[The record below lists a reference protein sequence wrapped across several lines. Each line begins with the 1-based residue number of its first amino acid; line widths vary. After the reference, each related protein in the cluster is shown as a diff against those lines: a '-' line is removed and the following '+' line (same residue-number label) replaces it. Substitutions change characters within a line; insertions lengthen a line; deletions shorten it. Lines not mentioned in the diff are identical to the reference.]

1 VGYWIDIGPNDADA
15 DASTTERLFR
25 DGPWDKETEE
35 RKRNET
41 LESSWQLNGCMGWLI
56 WEGMFY
62 HVYRILLSI
71 YDCGEFSFLGSY
83 PSHPLP
89 HLFVSSIELMDRE

>member
-41 LESSWQLNGCMGWLI
+41 LESSWQPNGCMGWLI
-56 WEGMFY
+56 WEGVFIMFIAY
-62 HVYRILLSI
+62 CSLSTTA
-71 YDCGEFSFLGSY
+71 E
-83 PSHPLP
+83 
-89 HLFVSSIELMDRE
+89 SSPF

>member
-56 WEGMFY
+56 WEGMFIMFIAY
-62 HVYRILLSI
+62 YSLSTTA
-71 YDCGEFSFLGSY
+71 E
-83 PSHPLP
+83 
-89 HLFVSSIELMDRE
+89 SSPF